1 MKVDEKNFAGK
12 GAGSCVEHLDMRQKL
27 TIMLA
32 IMASMLFAALNQTIV
47 GTALPRIVTELG
59 GMEYF
64 NWVFTIFMLTS
75 SVTAILV
82 GKLSDIYGRKPFILS
97 GLGIF
102 MVGSFLCGTSADMI
116 QLIIYRGVQ
125 GFGGGMIM
133 STAFTAV
140 GDLFPPRERGR
151 WQGLM
156 GSVFGLASVFGP
168 TLGGYIVDHFDWH
181 WVFWVFLPVGII
193 AFLLILRLF
202 PATAPGVK
210 RKIDYYGSLFL
221 VCTMIPLLL
230 AFTWAGNQYSWT
242 SVEILGLLTASVVAF
257 VLFII
262 TERRVTNPVLPL
274 YLFKNNVFSLSNA
287 IGFLIGIG
295 MFGAIMYMPFFIQG
309 VMGTS
314 AAKSGF
320 VMMFMTLSMVVFSA
334 ITGQLVTRTGKYK
347 KLALTGLTIMGV
359 GMYLLTLMSTE
370 TSNVSAALHLV
381 ILGCGLGMA
390 FPIFNL
396 TVQNAVPHRELGV
409 ATAAIQLFRQMGGTV
424 GVSIMGT
431 ILSTRMES
439 RLTDGVT
446 KDPDLAANP
455 EIAEKWKALKDPQIL
470 LSPEQ
475 LAAIKSQIPPEMS
488 GLFERFIDFLREAM
502 NYGLSGVFLMGTG
515 VMILALLLTLFL
527 REIPLRTTNRDP
539 AEEEESS
546 TSRNRSTKPQPEG

>member
-1 MKVDEKNFAGK
+1 M
-12 GAGSCVEHLDMRQKL
+12 EHLDMRQKL

>member
-1 MKVDEKNFAGK
+1 
-12 GAGSCVEHLDMRQKL
+12 
-27 TIMLA
+27 
-32 IMASMLFAALNQTIV
+32 
-47 GTALPRIVTELG
+47 
-59 GMEYF
+59 
-64 NWVFTIFMLTS
+64 
-75 SVTAILV
+75 
-82 GKLSDIYGRKPFILS
+82 
-97 GLGIF
+97 
-102 MVGSFLCGTSADMI
+102 
-116 QLIIYRGVQ
+116 
-125 GFGGGMIM
+125 
-133 STAFTAV
+133 
-140 GDLFPPRERGR
+140 
-151 WQGLM
+151 
-156 GSVFGLASVFGP
+156 
-168 TLGGYIVDHFDWH
+168 
-181 WVFWVFLPVGII
+181 
-193 AFLLILRLF
+193 
-202 PATAPGVK
+202 
-210 RKIDYYGSLFL
+210 
-221 VCTMIPLLL
+221 MIPLLL